1 MKEYIVVEQS
11 SAGEI
16 TKEINDAVANG
27 WELMGCVQVVTK
39 IEWVGG
45 IKLPVAY
52 YVATMVRE
60 IA

>member
-1 MKEYIVVEQS
+1 MKEYRV
-11 SAGEI
+11 GESDSI
-16 TKEINDAVANG
+16 RDMAEMLNQASWDG

-45 IKLPVAY
+45 IKIPVAY